1 MIKILRNK
9 LFKHFFPGLIT
20 WISELID
27 TLTLTLQVCSFYL
40 SYLSFYLSS
49 RYRSQTRLQNDDF
62 LTFSAIHSTFWH
74 ERTNTIKTNFKKDV
88 ENSWNRSPRKK
99 KIHNF
104 AGNFSGNA
112 KNCHDEICFFY
123 MWFSVLSC
131 FVSRSFIA

>member
-40 SYLSFYLSS
+40 SHLSFYLSS

-74 ERTNTIKTNFKKDV
+74 ERTNTIKTNFKKDM

-99 KIHNF
+99 KYIILLVIF
-104 AGNFSGNA
+104 QVTPKIAMMKYVSFS
-112 KNCHDEICFFY
+112 CDSLYSH
-123 MWFSVLSC
+123 VLFPDLS
-131 FVSRSFIA
+131 